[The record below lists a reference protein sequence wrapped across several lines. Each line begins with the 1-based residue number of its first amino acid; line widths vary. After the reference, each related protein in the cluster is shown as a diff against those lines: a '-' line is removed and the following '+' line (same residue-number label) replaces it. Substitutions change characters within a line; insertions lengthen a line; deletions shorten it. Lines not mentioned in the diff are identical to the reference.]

1 MGCIGVFRRAGR
13 RADIRLRRV
22 LQARFDL
29 DAACSGHSILAENGS
44 FAARSVH
51 ATLKQN
57 GLRDA
62 AKPVFEAT

>member
-13 RADIRLRRV
+13 RADLRLRRV

-29 DAACSGHSILAENGS
+29 NAACSGPSILAENGS

-51 ATLKQN
+51 AALKQN
-57 GLRDA
+57 GLRDIA
-62 AKPVFEAT
+62 EPVF